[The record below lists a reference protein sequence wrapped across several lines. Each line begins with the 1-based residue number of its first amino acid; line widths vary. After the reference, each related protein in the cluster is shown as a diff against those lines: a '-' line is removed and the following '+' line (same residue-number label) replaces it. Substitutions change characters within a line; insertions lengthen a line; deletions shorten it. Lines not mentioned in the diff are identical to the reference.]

1 MENYTKPTVELTTPS
16 NETPEGKAG
25 VAVAIGVAALYLAAG
40 TVYATL
46 LVVHDT
52 LVYNKNIGVTNKK

>member
-1 MENYTKPTVELTTPS
+1 MKDYNKPILELTS
-16 NETPEGKAG
+16 HSQESQEGKAG
-25 VAVAIGVAALYLAAG
+25 VVVAVGAAALYLAVG

-52 LVYNKNIGVTNKK
+52 LVYNKNIGVKY